1 VRRLALAVV
10 LVAAG
15 GSTLLTTSCGRSEPP
30 PPAAKPASAVAKE
43 GELLTVTLTP
53 EAEQRLGL
61 RTAAAEMKNVE
72 RTRSLGGDVQ
82 IPPGRTAAVAAPL
95 AGTIG
100 GNPPAAGQ
108 RVRKGQ
114 AIFTLTPF
122 LSAESRA
129 SLSATRIEAEGALE
143 GAKVQLAAAKIAF
156 ERAERLLQDK
166 AGSQRAVDEAR
177 AQRDGAQ
184 ASVKA
189 AETRRDLLGSA
200 IAGTLGPVALE
211 APFDGVLRKVLVA
224 AGEAVTAGTPL
235 YEVADLS
242 RLWIRIPVFVGDLR
256 TIDASKAISIE
267 GQAAKPI
274 SAPPSADPLTATA
287 DLFYELESRDD
298 ALRPGQKVTA
308 ALPLRGEAESLV
320 VPWSAILH
328 DIHGG
333 TWVYEKI
340 ADHKFTRRRVQVK
353 AVTDK
358 IAVLTGGIKPGTPVV
373 TEGVPELFGT
383 EFGHAR

>member
-1 VRRLALAVV
+1 VRRLALALV

-15 GSTLLTTSCGRSEPP
+15 CKPSD
-30 PPAAKPASAVAKE
+30 PPAYVAKPASAVAKE
-43 GELLTVTLTP
+43 GDLLTVTLTP
-53 EAEQRLGL
+53 EADQRLGI
-61 RTAAAEMKNVE
+61 RTVAVELKKVE
-72 RTRSLGGDVQ
+72 RTRSLGGDLQV
-82 IPPGRTAAVAAPL
+82 PPGRTAAVAAPL

-100 GNPPAAGQ
+100 GTAPAAGR

-122 LSAESRA
+122 LSAEARA

-143 GAKVQLAAAKIAF
+143 GAKVQLAAAKIAL

-184 ASVKA
+184 ASIKA
-189 AETRRDLLGSA
+189 AETRRDLLAGA
-200 IAGTLGPVALE
+200 VAGTLGPVALE

-224 AGEAVTAGTPL
+224 AGESVTAGTPL

-242 RLWIRIPVFVGDLR
+242 RLWIRVPVHVGDLAG
-256 TIDASKAISIE
+256 IDSSKGISIE
-267 GQAAKPI
+267 GQSAKPAA
-274 SAPPSADPLTATA
+274 APPSADPITATA
-287 DLFYELESRDD
+287 DLFYELENKEE
-298 ALRPGQKVTA
+298 AFRPGQKVTV
-308 ALPLRGEAESLV
+308 ALPLKGEEESLV
-320 VPWSAILH
+320 APWSAILH

-333 TWVYEKI
+333 TWIYEKI
-340 ADHKFTRRRVQVK
+340 GDHKYVRRRVQVK
-353 AVTDK
+353 AVIDK
-358 IAVLTGGIKPGTPVV
+358 TAVLSGAIKPGTPVV